1 MSRSEAIVI
10 GAGLAG
16 LVSAYYLKRAGYDVR
31 IVERGADVAL
41 EASFANGGL
50 LTPSMSDPWN
60 APGVHWEL
68 LRAIGRSDGP
78 LSLYPQ
84 ALGEYLG
91 WGLRFLANS
100 TSDRYRQTMQANF
113 TLAALSVV
121 EMRALRQQCGFDY
134 NLGTRGTMKVFREA
148 KSFETSTA
156 RSQELRAHGLEF
168 EVLDAA
174 GVIAVE
180 PLLADIREAIVGG
193 LHYPTDE
200 TGDARMF
207 CTELARVLAERG
219 VHLQFGQRVRR
230 LRIENGRVRAV
241 ETDAGVLD
249 ADCVVVAAGAWS
261 SQLVRGLHIR
271 PVKGYSLSVD
281 APADVPLSIAV
292 VDDGLHAAATPLGRT
307 LRLAG
312 TAEFS
317 GWRPHLDPKRV
328 RMLWDLLGAMS
339 PRLAAAVDRSSAKPW
354 CGFRPMA
361 ADGRPYIGGTGVR
374 GLFVNAGHGH
384 LGWTQAAGSGLLLSQ
399 IVCGE
404 TPTIDPR
411 PYAVGR

>member
-1 MSRSEAIVI
+1 
-10 GAGLAG
+10 
-16 LVSAYYLKRAGYDVR
+16 
-31 IVERGADVAL
+31 
-41 EASFANGGL
+41 
-50 LTPSMSDPWN
+50 MSDPWN

-68 LRAIGRSDGP
+68 LRAIGRKNGP

-100 TSDRYRQTMQANF
+100 TAERYRRTMQANF
-113 TLAALSVV
+113 ALAALSVV
-121 EMRALRQQCGFDY
+121 EMHSLRQECGLDY
-134 NLGTRGTMKVFREA
+134 NLGTKGTMKVFREA
-148 KSFETSTA
+148 ESFETSTA
-156 RSQELRAHGLEF
+156 RSQALRAHGLEF
-168 EVLDAA
+168 EVLDAD

-180 PLLADIREAIVGG
+180 PLLADIRDAIVGG

-200 TGDARMF
+200 TGDARLF
-207 CTELARVLAERG
+207 CVELASFLVARG
-219 VHLQFGQRVRR
+219 VRFQFGQHVRR
-230 LRIENGRVRAV
+230 LRIESGRVRGV

-249 ADCVVVAAGAWS
+249 AGCVVVAAGAWS
-261 SQLVRGLHIR
+261 SQLVRSLSIR
-271 PVKGYSLSVD
+271 PVKGYSLSLD
-281 APADVPLSIAV
+281 APRDVALSIAV
-292 VDDGLHAAATPLGRT
+292 VDDGLHAAATPLGNT

-339 PRLAAAVDRSSAKPW
+339 PRLAAAVDRSTAKPW

-361 ADGRPYIGGTGVR
+361 ADGRPYIGGTGVQ

-399 IVCGE
+399 IACGE
-404 TPTIDPR
+404 APAIDPR
-411 PYAVGR
+411 PFAIER